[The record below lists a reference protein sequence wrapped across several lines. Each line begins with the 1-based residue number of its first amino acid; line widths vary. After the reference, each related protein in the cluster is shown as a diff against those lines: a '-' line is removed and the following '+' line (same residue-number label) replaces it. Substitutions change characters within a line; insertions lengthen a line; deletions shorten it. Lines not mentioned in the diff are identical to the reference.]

1 MIKIVD
7 NQELKLEYKRG
18 FGAWTYHLR
27 IPGTA
32 DIEGKW
38 GFLKVSGTIDDYEVK
53 SINLAPRKNEDKI
66 ISINRKIRDAI
77 GKSGGDTVNVTLFC
91 TIKILDTSDTN
102 DFKREILGGNA
113 GTLSDNTVF
122 RACSTN
128 QFSPVSRAKVELDF

>member
-27 IPGTA
+27 IPETA

-38 GFLKVSGTIDDYEVK
+38 GFLKVSGTIHGYEVK

-66 ISINRKIRDAI
+66 ISINRKIREAI
-77 GKSGGDTVNVTLFC
+77 GKSGGDTVNVTLF
-91 TIKILDTSDTN
+91 LHD
-102 DFKREILGGNA
+102 
-113 GTLSDNTVF
+113 
-122 RACSTN
+122 
-128 QFSPVSRAKVELDF
+128 